1 MKNLLNA
8 LCVIALVAGNLFLTS
23 CGKTENAV
31 AADTVTADCE
41 GKKLPIA
48 YVDTDSLIGM
58 YDYAKELE
66 QKLVEKIENDRANL
80 NARAASLAKRQG
92 EFQRKAQN
100 NAFLSESSMQ
110 QQYEALLKE
119 QEKLQADA
127 ARIDADNLQAQQQML
142 QEISDKIRAYIEE
155 YNKTAGYE
163 VILQKA
169 ATIFISDAYDIT
181 QEIADG
187 LNKNTPAEKEEAEAP
202 VEAK

>member
-23 CGKTENAV
+23 CGKTENATTEENV
-31 AADTVTADCE
+31 ATACD

-80 NARAASLAKRQG
+80 NARAAGLAKRQG

-119 QEKLQADA
+119 QETLQADA
-127 ARIDADNLQAQQQML
+127 ARIDAENLQAQQQML
-142 QEISDKIRAYIEE
+142 QEISEKIRAYIAE

-187 LNKNTPAEKEEAEAP
+187 LNKKEPVAKETEVAAETK
-202 VEAK
+202 

>member
-1 MKNLLNA
+1 MKNLLKA
-8 LCVIALVAGNLFLTS
+8 LCLIAVVAFTS
-23 CGKTENAV
+23 CDQIENA
-31 AADTVTADCE
+31 TASQQTEITCVGE
-41 GKKLPIA
+41 KLPIA

-80 NARAASLAKRQG
+80 NARAAGLAKRQG

-110 QQYEALLKE
+110 QQYEVLLKE
-119 QEKLQADA
+119 QENLQADA
-127 ARIDADNLQAQQQML
+127 ARIDAENLQAQQQML
-142 QEISDKIRAYIEE
+142 QEISDNIRNYINE

-169 ATIFISDAYDIT
+169 ATIYISDAYDIT
-181 QEIADG
+181 KEVAEG
-187 LNKNTPAEKEEAEAP
+187 LNKQPRVAKDTTEVKE
-202 VEAK
+202 

>member
-8 LCVIALVAGNLFLTS
+8 LCVIALVGGNLFLTS
-23 CGKTENAV
+23 CGKTEDTAATEDV
-31 AADTVTADCE
+31 ATACE

-80 NARAASLAKRQG
+80 NARAAGLAKRQA

-119 QEKLQADA
+119 QETLQTDA
-127 ARIDADNLQAQQQML
+127 ARIDAENLQAQQQML
-142 QEISDKIRAYIEE
+142 QEISEEIRDYIAE

-169 ATIFISDAYDIT
+169 ATIFINEAYDIT

-187 LNKNTPAEKEEAEAP
+187 LNKKTPATKEAETVA
-202 VEAK
+202 EK

>member
-8 LCVIALVAGNLFLTS
+8 LCVVALVAGNTLLTS
-23 CGKTENAV
+23 CGNTEKANA
-31 AADTVTADCE
+31 AETTTTGCE
-41 GKKLPIA
+41 SKKLPIA

-92 EFQRKAQN
+92 DFQRKAQN

-119 QEKLQADA
+119 QETLQADA
-127 ARIDADNLQAQQQML
+127 ARIDAENLQAQQQML
-142 QEISDKIRAYIEE
+142 QEISDAVRAYIVE
-155 YNKTAGYE
+155 YNKTAGYQ

-169 ATIFISDAYDIT
+169 ATIFIDEAYDIT
-181 QEIADG
+181 QEVADG
-187 LNKNTPAEKEEAEAP
+187 LNKKSSASQETVADEAAG
-202 VEAK
+202 K